1 MFTYTWA
8 VTIES
13 DVELSEDVV
22 NVISDLKEDFADAVD
37 TVLDIEDEFNHLDAL
52 ANEIVPVEQSGDE
65 QGIEA
70 HGVDAQNG
78 QGSDEP
84 PVYDLSWF

>member
-22 NVISDLKEDFADAVD
+22 NVISDLKEEFADAVD
-37 TVLDIEDEFNHLDAL
+37 TVLDIEDEFNHID
-52 ANEIVPVEQSGDE
+52 EFVPAEQNEQSGSE
-65 QGIEA
+65 QGDDVQT
-70 HGVDAQNG
+70 GQVDFGLN
-78 QGSDEP
+78 
-84 PVYDLSWF
+84 WF